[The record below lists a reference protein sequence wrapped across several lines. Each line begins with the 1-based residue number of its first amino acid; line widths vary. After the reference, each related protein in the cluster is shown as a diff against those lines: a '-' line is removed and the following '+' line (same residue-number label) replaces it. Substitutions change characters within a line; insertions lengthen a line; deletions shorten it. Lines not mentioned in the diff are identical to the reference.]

1 MGVSLTPMAAL
12 PVPTHRAAAVNNVR
26 KKPTAVQIAVTVAI
40 AGSKFAKNVKHRSAA
55 AAAQD
60 MALPLLHHANTPE

>member
-1 MGVSLTPMAAL
+1 MAAL

-26 KKPTAVQIAVTVAI
+26 TKPTAVQIAVTVAI
-40 AGSKFAKNVKHRSAA
+40 AGSKFSKNVKQHRNTAA
-55 AAAQD
+55 AARD